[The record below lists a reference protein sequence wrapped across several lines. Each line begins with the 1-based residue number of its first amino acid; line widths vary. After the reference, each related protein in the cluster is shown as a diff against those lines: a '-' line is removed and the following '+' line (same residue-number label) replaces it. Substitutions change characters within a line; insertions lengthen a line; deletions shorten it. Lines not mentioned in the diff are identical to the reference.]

1 MKTYQFFHTAFICG
15 LLFLLSSC
23 AGVLYLGDTLP
34 ATTSVNVYY
43 DAKDVKQSY
52 KVIGHLAQTVS
63 GTPNMDAIKEKI
75 IEKAKSIG
83 ADGVIFL
90 QINAKPGS
98 SNDAETVN
106 ADAIKFDK

>member
-1 MKTYQFFHTAFICG
+1 MKTYKFYQIASICG
-15 LLFLLSSC
+15 LLFVMFSC

-34 ATTSVNVYY
+34 ATTSVKVYY
-43 DAKDVKQSY
+43 DAKDVKESY
-52 KVIGHLAQTVS
+52 KVIGHLAQTIS
-63 GTPNMDAIKEKI
+63 GTPNMDAVKEKV

-98 SNDAETVN
+98 SNDAETIN

>member
-1 MKTYQFFHTAFICG
+1 MKNLKSYRLAMACCV
-15 LLFLLSSC
+15 LLFLSSC

-34 ATTSVNVYY
+34 ATSSVKVYY

-52 KVIGHLAQTVS
+52 KVIGHLAQAIS
-63 GTPNMDAIKEKI
+63 GTPNMDDVKAKV

-90 QINAKPGS
+90 QITAKPGS
-98 SNDAETVN
+98 SNDAETIN
-106 ADAIKFDK
+106 ADAIKFDQ

>member
-1 MKTYQFFHTAFICG
+1 MKTYQFFHIAFICG
-15 LLFLLSSC
+15 LSFLLSSC

-52 KVIGHLAQTVS
+52 KVIGHLAVTES
-63 GTPNMDAIKEKI
+63 GSTDLESVKTKM

-83 ADGVIFL
+83 ADGIIFL
-90 QINAKPGS
+90 EILAKPGS
-98 SNDAETVN
+98 SNDGSIN